1 MTITGQIAFV
11 RPPTLR
17 MGSPGHARAPMPCRA
32 SEDALTHG
40 LWPGSLS
47 TVNQGA
53 TMKPGTRLQLTGR
66 RTAALGLVAL
76 LSCFVAFGTSTA
88 VASAATTKSTTA
100 KSLTR
105 AQKLSQALK
114 ACKKQPK
121 RKRAAC
127 VRRATR
133 QYGPHHAVTIP
144 GRTPSGPATA
154 PTAPGTS
161 PTAPAPPLAG
171 PVAPAGPT
179 DAQIQQ
185 WVCEHHIN
193 CVIQN
198 FQVLE
203 RGVPRLGT
211 GVPQPVGD
219 NVPSD
224 TWIFPV
230 LVRFDQPY
238 EIPLLYGGAETGIQ
252 HTREKIKAQFDHSGA
267 WALFFAG
274 SSTTCEPAVAS
285 CPGELG
291 GGA

>member
-1 MTITGQIAFV
+1 MRVGDRHRLTA
-11 RPPTLR
+11 RP
-17 MGSPGHARAPMPCRA
+17 
-32 SEDALTHG
+32 
-40 LWPGSLS
+40 LS
-47 TVNQGA
+47 T
-53 TMKPGTRLQLTGR
+53 
-66 RTAALGLVAL
+66 LGLIAL

-88 VASAATTKSTTA
+88 VASAAATKSHTT

-105 AQKLSQALK
+105 VQKLSQALK

-127 VRRATR
+127 VRRAKR
-133 QYGPHHAVTIP
+133 HYGPHHAAT
-144 GRTPSGPATA
+144 TAPSGPAATA
-154 PTAPGTS
+154 PTAPATS
-161 PTAPAPPLAG
+161 PTVPAAG

-193 CVIQN
+193 CAIQN
-198 FQVLE
+198 FMVLE

-211 GVPQPVGD
+211 GVSQASGGD

-230 LVRFDQPY
+230 LVSFDVRS
-238 EIPLLYGGAETGIQ
+238 EITLLYGGTEIEIQ
-252 HTREKIKAQFDHSGA
+252 HTREKIKAQFDHTGA
-267 WALFFAG
+267 WALFTAG
-274 SSTTCEPAVAS
+274 SSTTCEPVIAS
-285 CPGELG
+285 CPGESG